1 MWFSFLEDLENKTPK
16 KETPAPV
23 MNNSCSVGHSA
34 RILREK
40 GILESSIEIDH
51 GWSLC
56 FSSFVFF
63 FALKKKVYN
72 NPKIIKLSTQWG
84 DFFFFF
90 CHWHELT
97 GQLGCLYW
105 QQSRHL
111 NRRIDGDS
119 HFFKKCCWCASCTQF
134 LPQK

>member
-1 MWFSFLEDLENKTPK
+1 MEMWFSFLEDLENKTPK

-90 CHWHELT
+90 FFAT
-97 GQLGCLYW
+97 GMNSQVNWDAYTDN
-105 QQSRHL
+105 SPD
-111 NRRIDGDS
+111 I
-119 HFFKKCCWCASCTQF
+119 
-134 LPQK
+134 